1 MIIIEKS
8 WNLLFSHG
16 HNSSLVHLYVV
27 DSHATE
33 DGEGLDEVLVVGGER
48 QVVELKLINVG
59 IFKKLKSS
67 EGRYEH

>member
-48 QVVELKLINVG
+48 QIVELKLINVG
-59 IFKKLKSS
+59 NSRAVRSDINTN
-67 EGRYEH
+67 